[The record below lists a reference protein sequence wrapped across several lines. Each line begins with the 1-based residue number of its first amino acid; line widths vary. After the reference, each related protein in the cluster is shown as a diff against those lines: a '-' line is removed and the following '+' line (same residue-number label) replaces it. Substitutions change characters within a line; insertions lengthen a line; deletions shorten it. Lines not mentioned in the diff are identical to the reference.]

1 MNSLKQQSL
10 IPYRT
15 QLDRV
20 AAGVCLVWLIAI
32 ADWLL
37 TQKSPAW
44 ITAVI
49 FAGTAA
55 YSSHVAWKMSKLPDR
70 TLPQLNLRISFAFV
84 AIWTFLVWGFDVIEF
99 REASAQIAR
108 WGTGGLF
115 CIGLA
120 WFVWGMENAAKRFD
134 ALRKAHEQSVPQSR
148 PSAMRSMG
156 EPSQRSWHPLDVQAW
171 YYGRRSPKLRQ
182 SLAGLMSYSVMF
194 MLLLLMCSQMNGCQE
209 LYEMPAGGGEQQTIA
224 QTVRVQK
231 IIKKKFVVNPFSA
244 ILFRV
249 PPIDEI
255 KLQLTEIT
263 KHSYTIGYGAGEGAG
278 FAGGRKQGKVRFI
291 RLEYAGGDWDQDFG
305 VGSDLNMLSEY
316 NVRTSHVVAAQTE
329 SRTIEQLQNF
339 PIGASPPMVFM
350 TGQGNVSVSSAQ
362 VKILREYLLD
372 KHGML
377 FIDNGG
383 SPHFHNQIIALMK
396 NILPQVRP
404 VAIPLD
410 DVIHRIPYQ
419 IPFLPY
425 VAPHGGKEAL
435 GWRVDGRLVCYYH
448 PGDIADAWADDHAG
462 VSPEIWEAC
471 YQLGTNVIFYA
482 HSEYSKWLTS
492 RGPAKE

>member
-1 MNSLKQQSL
+1 MNSSKPQNPTRH
-10 IPYRT
+10 IT
-15 QLDRV
+15 QFDRV
-20 AAGVCLVWLIAI
+20 TAGVCVVWFLAI
-32 ADWLL
+32 ADWFL

-44 ITAVI
+44 ITAII
-49 FAGTAA
+49 FVGAAG
-55 YSSHVAWKMSKLPDR
+55 YFSHLAWKTSKLPER
-70 TLPQLNLRISFAFV
+70 TPPRLNFLISV
-84 AIWTFLVWGFDVIEF
+84 AYVTIWTFLVWGTDVIEL
-99 REASAQIAR
+99 REASAQFAR
-108 WGTGGLF
+108 WGTGGFF

-120 WFVWGMENAAKRFD
+120 WFVWGMENAAQRFD
-134 ALRKAHEQSVPQSR
+134 ALRKTRGQSGTSDRQGSAEVIAR
-148 PSAMRSMG
+148 PLR
-156 EPSQRSWHPLDVQAW
+156 RSWHPLDVHAW
-171 YYGRRSPKLRQ
+171 YYGRRSPRLRQ
-182 SLAGLMSYSVMF
+182 SLAGLTSYSLIF
-194 MLLLLMCSQMNGCQE
+194 MLLLLVCSQINGCQE
-209 LYEMPAGGGEQQTIA
+209 LYEMPAGGGVQQTIA

-231 IIKKKFVVNPFSA
+231 VIKKKFVVNPFSA

-263 KHSYTIGYGAGEGAG
+263 KHAYTIGYGAGEGAG
-278 FAGGRKQGKVRFI
+278 FAGGKKQGKVRFI

-305 VGSDLNMLSEY
+305 VGSDLNMLAEY
-316 NVRTSHVVAAQTE
+316 NVRTSHAVAAQTE
-329 SRTIEQLQNF
+329 SRTIEQLRSF

-350 TGQGNVSVSSAQ
+350 TGQGNISISSAQ
-362 VKILREYLLD
+362 AKILREYLLD

-383 SPHFHNQIIALMK
+383 SPHFHNQVIAMMK

-404 VAIPLD
+404 AAIPLD

-435 GWRVDGRLVCYYH
+435 GWRVDGRLICYYH

>member
-1 MNSLKQQSL
+1 MQYNLTGSGTKHN
-10 IPYRT
+10 
-15 QLDRV
+15 RV
-20 AAGVCLVWLIAI
+20 AAVVLLVWFIVI
-32 ADWLL
+32 ADWFFL
-37 TQKSPAW
+37 QKLPAS
-44 ITAVI
+44 ITTIVFI
-49 FAGTAA
+49 AA
-55 YSSHVAWKMSKLPDR
+55 TGFVSHLAWKTSRLPDR
-70 TLPQLNLRISFAFV
+70 SFLRLNLWLSV
-84 AIWTFLVWGFDVIEF
+84 CYVLVWALLVWCADLVEIS
-99 REASAQIAR
+99 EASVQFAR

-115 CIGLA
+115 CLGLT
-120 WFVWGMENAAKRFD
+120 WWVWGMECA
-134 ALRKAHEQSVPQSR
+134 
-148 PSAMRSMG
+148 
-156 EPSQRSWHPLDVQAW
+156 SQRFESLHTIRSQAPHVDARMSAADFSTASKQFWHPLDVRAW
-171 YYGRRSPKLRQ
+171 YYGRSSPRLRQ
-182 SLAGLMSYSVMF
+182 SLAGFMSYTLVF
-194 MLLLLMCSQMNGCQE
+194 MLVLLVCSQISGCEE
-209 LYEMPAGGGEQQTIA
+209 LYEMPAGGGVQQTLA

-244 ILFRV
+244 VLFRV

-263 KHSYTIGYGAGEGAG
+263 KHAYTIGTGVGEGAG
-278 FAGGRKQGKVRFI
+278 FAGGKKQGKVRFI
-291 RLEYAGGDWDQDFG
+291 RLEYVGGDWDQDFG
-305 VGSDLNMLSEY
+305 VGSDLNMLAEY

-329 SRTIEQLQNF
+329 SRTIDQLRSF
-339 PIGASPPMVFM
+339 PLGASPPMVFM
-350 TGQGNVSVSSAQ
+350 TGQGNISISIAQ
-362 VKILREYLLD
+362 MKILREFLTD

-383 SPHFHNQIIALMK
+383 SPHFHNQVIGMMK
-396 NILPQVRP
+396 SVLPQVRP
-404 VAIPLD
+404 APIPLD

-482 HSEYSKWLTS
+482 HSEYSKWLSS
-492 RGPAKE
+492 RATTKE

>member
-1 MNSLKQQSL
+1 MNSSKPQNPTRH
-10 IPYRT
+10 IT
-15 QLDRV
+15 QFDRV
-20 AAGVCLVWLIAI
+20 TAGVCVVWFLAI
-32 ADWLL
+32 ADWFL
-37 TQKSPAW
+37 TQKSPVW
-44 ITAVI
+44 ITAII
-49 FAGTAA
+49 FVGAAG
-55 YSSHVAWKMSKLPDR
+55 YFSHLAWKTSKLPER
-70 TLPQLNLRISFAFV
+70 TPPRLNFLISV
-84 AIWTFLVWGFDVIEF
+84 AYVTIWTFLVWGTDVIEL
-99 REASAQIAR
+99 REASAQFAR
-108 WGTGGLF
+108 WGTGGFF

-120 WFVWGMENAAKRFD
+120 WFVWGMENAAQRFD
-134 ALRKAHEQSVPQSR
+134 ALRKTRGQSGTSDRQGSAEVIAR
-148 PSAMRSMG
+148 PLR
-156 EPSQRSWHPLDVQAW
+156 RSWHPLYVHAW
-171 YYGRRSPKLRQ
+171 YYGRRSPRLRQ
-182 SLAGLMSYSVMF
+182 SLAGLTSYSLIF
-194 MLLLLMCSQMNGCQE
+194 MLLLLVCSQINGCQE
-209 LYEMPAGGGEQQTIA
+209 LYEMPAGGGVQQTIA

-231 IIKKKFVVNPFSA
+231 VIKKKFVVNPFSA
-244 ILFRV
+244 ILFRA

-263 KHSYTIGYGAGEGAG
+263 KHAYTIGYGAGEGAG
-278 FAGGRKQGKVRFI
+278 FAGGKKQGKVRFI

-305 VGSDLNMLSEY
+305 VGSDLNMLAEY
-316 NVRTSHVVAAQTE
+316 NVRTSHAVAAQTE
-329 SRTIEQLQNF
+329 SRTIEQLRSF

-350 TGQGNVSVSSAQ
+350 TGQGNISISSAQ
-362 VKILREYLLD
+362 AKILREYLLD

-383 SPHFHNQIIALMK
+383 SPHFHNQVIAMMK

-404 VAIPLD
+404 AAIPLD

-419 IPFLPY
+419 IHFLPY

-435 GWRVDGRLVCYYH
+435 GWRVDGRLICYYH
-448 PGDIADAWADDHAG
+448 PCDIADAWADDHAG

>member
-1 MNSLKQQSL
+1 MNDSMPQSL
-10 IPYRT
+10 T
-15 QLDRV
+15 TSQKKFDRATAV
-20 AAGVCLVWLIAI
+20 VCLLWIVAI
-32 ADWLL
+32 VDWFL
-37 TQKSPAW
+37 TQTFPSA

-49 FAGTAA
+49 FSGAAG
-55 YSSHVAWKMSKLPDR
+55 YFSYLAWQTLKLPSR
-70 TLPQLNLRISFAFV
+70 TLPGLNLLLSV
-84 AIWTFLVWGFDVIEF
+84 TYVMIWTLLVWGADWVEF
-99 REASAQIAR
+99 REASVQFAR

-120 WFVWGMENAAKRFD
+120 WFVWGMENASQRFES
-134 ALRKAHEQSVPQSR
+134 LRRMHEQTADSNR
-148 PSAMRSMG
+148 RRS
-156 EPSQRSWHPLDVQAW
+156 ETELASPARRSWHPLDVNAW

-182 SLAGLMSYSVMF
+182 SLAGFMGYSLFF
-194 MLLLLMCSQMNGCQE
+194 MLALLVCSQINGCQE
-209 LYEMPAGGGEQQTIA
+209 LYEMPAGGGVQQTLA

-231 IIKKKFVVNPFSA
+231 VIKKKFVINPFSA

-263 KHSYTIGYGAGEGAG
+263 KHAYTIGTGEGEGAG
-278 FAGGRKQGKVRFI
+278 FAGGKKQGKVRFI

-305 VGSDLNMLSEY
+305 VGSDLNMLAEY
-316 NVRTSHVVAAQTE
+316 NVRTSHAVAAQTE
-329 SRTIEQLQNF
+329 SRTIEQLRSF
-339 PIGASPPMVFM
+339 PVGASPPMVFM
-350 TGQGNVSVSSAQ
+350 TGQGNISLSSSQ
-362 VKILREYLLD
+362 VKILREFLID

-383 SPHFHNQIIALMK
+383 SQHFHNQVIGMMK
-396 NILPQVRP
+396 NVLPQVRP
-404 VAIPLD
+404 AAIPLD

-425 VAPHGGKEAL
+425 VAPHGGKESL
-435 GWRVDGRLVCYYH
+435 GWRLDGRLVCYYH

-482 HSEYSKWLTS
+482 HSEYSKWLSS
-492 RGPAKE
+492 RGTTKE

>member
-1 MNSLKQQSL
+1 MNSAMQQDLTGS
-10 IPYRT
+10 RKKH
-15 QLDRV
+15 DRFTAV
-20 AAGVCLVWLIAI
+20 VGLVWSLAI
-32 ADWLL
+32 ADWFL

-44 ITAVI
+44 ITAII
-49 FAGTAA
+49 FVGGAA
-55 YSSHVAWKMSKLPDR
+55 YFCHLARKTSKHKDY
-70 TLPQLNLRISFAFV
+70 TLTKLNLLRSFAYV
-84 AIWTFLVWGFDVIEF
+84 TIWTLVVWSADVIGF
-99 REASAQIAR
+99 REASVQFAR
-108 WGTGGLF
+108 CGTGGCF

-120 WFVWGMENAAKRFD
+120 WFVWGMEHA
-134 ALRKAHEQSVPQSR
+134 
-148 PSAMRSMG
+148 
-156 EPSQRSWHPLDVQAW
+156 SQRFESQRLARVKSSTLDRQQSSVEIIKPTWQSWHPLNIHAW
-171 YYGRRSPKLRQ
+171 YYGRRSPRLRQ
-182 SLAGLMSYSVMF
+182 SLAGLMSYSFIF
-194 MLLLLMCSQMNGCQE
+194 MLLLLVCSQINGCQE
-209 LYEMPAGGGEQQTIA
+209 LYEMPAGGGVQQTIA
-224 QTVRVQK
+224 QTVKLQK
-231 IIKKKFVVNPFSA
+231 VIKKKFVINPFSA

-263 KHSYTIGYGAGEGAG
+263 KHAYTIGYGAGEGAG
-278 FAGGRKQGKVRFI
+278 FAGGKKQGKVRFI
-291 RLEYAGGDWDQDFG
+291 RLEYTGGDWDQDFG
-305 VGSDLNMLSEY
+305 VGSDLNMLAEY

-329 SRTIEQLQNF
+329 SRTIEQLRSF
-339 PIGASPPMVFM
+339 PVGASPPMVFM
-350 TGQGNVSVSSAQ
+350 TGQGSISISSAQ
-362 VKILREYLLD
+362 TKILREYLLD

-383 SPHFHNQIIALMK
+383 SPHFHNQVIAMMK

-404 VAIPLD
+404 AAIPLD

-435 GWRVDGRLVCYYH
+435 GWRVDGKLVCYYH

-482 HSEYSKWLTS
+482 HSEYSKWLSS
-492 RGPAKE
+492 RGTTKE